1 MSKNEELPLVS
12 VLMPV
17 YNTEDYVEEAV
28 RSVLNQTYRNIELIC
43 FNDAS
48 TDRSLEI
55 LEALAATDARMT
67 VIDSPINVKQGGGR
81 NRALKASGGRYVMF
95 LDSDDALEPDAVE
108 SCVSTIAKDDSID
121 AVFFDWSL
129 YYPSR
134 DKKIRVEQL
143 GKDAVRLTGDA
154 LRRRIIQRS
163 TAVWSAMYDKNL
175 IVENSLFFP
184 EGVFYEDN
192 AVALAIQL
200 KAKNPVKIDK
210 ALYLYRQD
218 NQSVMRSTN
227 NMKFFDRIGSA
238 VTLLSNLKRVGV
250 YERFA
255 PLIDYVFIQ
264 QYLEH
269 TVYGAIYRFDRV
281 QTDRIKEVREGIDR
295 YIDNYR
301 QNPSYRARPLSKKLK
316 LELHLRFPRVIKT
329 LSNLRH
335 RLSR

>member
-55 LEALAATDARMT
+55 LETLAATDARMT

-134 DKKIRVEQL
+134 GKKIRVEQL

-200 KAKNPVKIDK
+200 KAKNPVKIDR

-250 YERFA
+250 YESFA

-281 QTDRIKEVREGIDR
+281 QIDRIKEVREGIHR

-316 LELHLRFPRVIKT
+316 LELHLRFPRLIKN

>member
-55 LEALAATDARMT
+55 LETLAATDARMT

-134 DKKIRVEQL
+134 GKKIRVEQL

-200 KAKNPVKIDK
+200 KAKNPVKIDR

-250 YERFA
+250 YESFA

-281 QTDRIKEVREGIDR
+281 QIDRIKEVREGIHR

-316 LELHLRFPRVIKT
+316 LELHLRFPRLIKY